1 MIVSFTK
8 YGFAMLVTHQ
18 LNMSGYH
25 SSKQEASKL
34 LVYSTQSSSM
44 YQWALPM
51 YLENSILLLLRSP
64 GSLTG
69 SLLFAVSGL
78 LAACF

>member
-8 YGFAMLVTHQ
+8 YGLAMLVTHQ

-25 SSKQEASKL
+25 SSKQEASKKF
-34 LVYSTQSSSM
+34 VYSTQSSSM
-44 YQWALPM
+44 YQWALPT
-51 YLENSILLLLRSP
+51 YLENSNLLLLHSP
-64 GSLTG
+64 DSLTG
-69 SLLFAVSGL
+69 SFFEVSEL